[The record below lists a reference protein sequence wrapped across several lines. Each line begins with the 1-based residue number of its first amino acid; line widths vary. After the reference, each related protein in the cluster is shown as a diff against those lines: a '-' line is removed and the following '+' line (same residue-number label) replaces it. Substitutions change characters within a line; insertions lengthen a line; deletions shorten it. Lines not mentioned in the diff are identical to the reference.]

1 MSRSTPN
8 SPFSFCCRSSAPPC
22 SCHGSSW
29 RGSIEAW
36 AAWFMA
42 RTQPSRG
49 VVCRMVG
56 IAENLKLN
64 DRLHLDVQYETLIKD
79 GIILSLSKIEFRI
92 LYCLT
97 MNRNRIVSFDKLIDF
112 AWKWSSTVTRRE
124 LYVYITRL
132 RKKLDDNLKII
143 CVRNRGYMMTE

>member
-1 MSRSTPN
+1 
-8 SPFSFCCRSSAPPC
+8 
-22 SCHGSSW
+22 
-29 RGSIEAW
+29 
-36 AAWFMA
+36 
-42 RTQPSRG
+42 
-49 VVCRMVG
+49 MVG